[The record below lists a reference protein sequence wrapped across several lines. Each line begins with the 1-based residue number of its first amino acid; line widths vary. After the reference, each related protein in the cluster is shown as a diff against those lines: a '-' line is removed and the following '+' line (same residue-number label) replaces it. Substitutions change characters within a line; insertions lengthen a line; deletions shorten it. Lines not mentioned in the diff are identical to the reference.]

1 LPQIR
6 SAQLRSN
13 SPFASDALV
22 TPSRKQL
29 ICGTASGEFDIV
41 IPQSILSE
49 RLPIRVAGADSE
61 FPGA

>member
-1 LPQIR
+1 
-6 SAQLRSN
+6 LRSN